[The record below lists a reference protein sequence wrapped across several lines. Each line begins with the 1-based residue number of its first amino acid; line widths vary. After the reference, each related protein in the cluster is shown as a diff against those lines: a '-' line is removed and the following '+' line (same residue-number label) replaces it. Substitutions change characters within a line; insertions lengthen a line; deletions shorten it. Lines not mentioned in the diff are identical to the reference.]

1 MWQVP
6 LAGRNKTDL
15 LSSCQFRLK
24 LTLLSILWQI
34 IISRPSLRGIF
45 SYRVAIKDYA
55 LTHTGIFLS
64 FHPMHRRACSHALG
78 SPACCFSKNV
88 IVKELF
94 REITVSSRDVT
105 TYPLICLLIEQTP
118 TALKFFRMRGYD
130 FKSGFGNLTSER
142 QAQDV
147 IQTNALLKITPSLSL
162 RCKQLN

>member
-1 MWQVP
+1 MSVQVETNIAIYTLTDHHP
-6 LAGRNKTDL
+6 TRNFQ
-15 LSSCQFRLK
+15 LSGGHKRLC
-24 LTLLSILWQI
+24 L
-34 IISRPSLRGIF
+34 
-45 SYRVAIKDYA
+45 

-142 QAQDV
+142 QAQDF